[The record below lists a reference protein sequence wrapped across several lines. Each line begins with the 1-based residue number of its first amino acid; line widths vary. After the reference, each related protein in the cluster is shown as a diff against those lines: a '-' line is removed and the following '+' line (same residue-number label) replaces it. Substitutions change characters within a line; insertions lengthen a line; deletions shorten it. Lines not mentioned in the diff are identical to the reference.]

1 MKKLF
6 VMLFAAMLFF
16 ASPINAYS
24 QDKTPESYYK
34 VSLVCGVFDNCLTR
48 IRVNTIGKG
57 DDVILIPG
65 LGSPPAVFD
74 NVMDEIAKNHKVHI
88 IHVAGYAGLPLETNE
103 GPIFNPVADD
113 ITKYIKQNN
122 LKNVTII
129 GHSMGGELGMALA
142 VRNPSLV
149 KKVMVIDALPYYSL
163 YLDKNA
169 TPESMTPRAKAF
181 AAMIAA
187 QNIDQFTAAQKVA
200 IARLVKSDEK
210 REMVLGWSLASNRHA
225 IAQGV
230 EDLMTIDLR
239 PELKNNQAQIK
250 LIYGY
255 DKAMGLPQEFVDKLY
270 DGAYAGIPNVEK
282 QRIDNSLHFIMY
294 DQPEQFK
301 NAVLEFVK

>member
-6 VMLFAAMLFF
+6 VMLYAILGLFV
-16 ASPINAYS
+16 APTIANA
-24 QDKTPESYYK
+24 QDVK
-34 VSLVCGVFDNCLTR
+34 
-48 IRVNTIGKG
+48 RVEISTIGKG

-74 NVMDEIAKNHKVHI
+74 NVMDEIAKNHKVHVV
-88 IHVAGYAGLPLETNE
+88 HVAGYAGLPLETKE

-113 ITKYIKQNN
+113 ITKYIKENN

-142 VRNPSLV
+142 ARNPSLV
-149 KKVMVIDALPYYSL
+149 KKVMVVDALPYYSL
-163 YLDKNA
+163 YIDKNA

-187 QNIDQFTAAQKVA
+187 QNIDQFTAAQKIA

-255 DKAMGLPQEFVDKLY
+255 DKAMGLTQEFVDKLY